1 MNKSHPL
8 SLHLLKKKLYNSLIL
23 FFGLGIAFAPTLLH
37 AKPAKPAKSAHAKHI
52 NTPIKPVKK
61 TSTTKSNKKLKTP
74 AVSISKAS
82 HKHTLA
88 KSKSIH
94 SVRHVIN
101 KKPSYRSAHNTYA
114 KQHIQE
120 ASFIEPTTNNERIH
134 TLIDTYHNDNPVVS
148 STQTHS
154 DNYAHTDTPPH
165 INSAHGI
172 VSSSLTTAGED
183 AGLTP
188 ELIEQLTNIFAWDID
203 FATNLNQGDQFTV
216 IYEEGND
223 GTRGS
228 QIVAAEFVN
237 RGRILTALK
246 YTNSEGNSNFYSP
259 EGKPMRKAFLSAPVD
274 YLRISSGFSSHRKHP
289 ILNRIR
295 AHKGIDYAARTGTPV
310 KSAGDGE
317 IAFLGNKGAYGQILI
332 VKHGE
337 HYETVYAHLSNFKKD
352 LASGDQV
359 KQGEIIGYVGQ
370 TGLAT
375 GPHLHYE
382 FRVDGAHQNPET
394 LNMAQTLPLHDIVLA
409 DFKTQ
414 TRTTLDQ
421 LNKTKAQSLFAKNQF
436 HYN

>member
-1 MNKSHPL
+1 
-8 SLHLLKKKLYNSLIL
+8 
-23 FFGLGIAFAPTLLH
+23 
-37 AKPAKPAKSAHAKHI
+37 
-52 NTPIKPVKK
+52 
-61 TSTTKSNKKLKTP
+61 
-74 AVSISKAS
+74 
-82 HKHTLA
+82 
-88 KSKSIH
+88 
-94 SVRHVIN
+94 
-101 KKPSYRSAHNTYA
+101 
-114 KQHIQE
+114 
-120 ASFIEPTTNNERIH
+120 
-134 TLIDTYHNDNPVVS
+134 
-148 STQTHS
+148 
-154 DNYAHTDTPPH
+154 
-165 INSAHGI
+165 
-172 VSSSLTTAGED
+172 
-183 AGLTP
+183 
-188 ELIEQLTNIFAWDID
+188 
-203 FATNLNQGDQFTV
+203 
-216 IYEEGND
+216 
-223 GTRGS
+223 
-228 QIVAAEFVN
+228 
-237 RGRILTALK
+237 
-246 YTNSEGNSNFYSP
+246 
-259 EGKPMRKAFLSAPVD
+259 MRKAFLSAPVD
-274 YLRISSGFSSHRKHP
+274 YLRISSGFSTHRKHP

-421 LNKTKAQSLFAKNQF
+421 LNKTNAQSLFAKNQF